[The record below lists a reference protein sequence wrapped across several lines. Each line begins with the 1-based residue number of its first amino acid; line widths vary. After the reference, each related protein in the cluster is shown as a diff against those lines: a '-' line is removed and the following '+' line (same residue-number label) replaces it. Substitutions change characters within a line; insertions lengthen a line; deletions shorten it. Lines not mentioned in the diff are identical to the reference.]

1 MTNDNQ
7 NAIIKR
13 RNICI
18 KFYFLKTKSGENEV
32 QNYIKKL
39 QNNNNKTDRIKLNKI
54 IAYMRMLEEK
64 GLALGEPYIKHI
76 SGNIWEMRP
85 LRDRILFAT
94 LENNKFIILNQ
105 FIKMTQKTPRRE
117 IEKAKRIL
125 ENYKKGVA
133 KNE

>member
-1 MTNDNQ
+1 M
-7 NAIIKR
+7 KR

-32 QNYIKKL
+32 QNYIMKL

-54 IAYMRMLEEK
+54 IAYMRMLQKK

-94 LENNKFIILNQ
+94 WENNKFIILNQ

-117 IEKAKRIL
+117 IEKAKRLL